1 MNSNLKLLFKLLKQN
16 ISVWQVCGFVVANLL
31 GGVIVLI
38 GIQAY
43 QDFDRLMNK
52 ERGLINESYVV
63 ITKPVGNVTTVMSL
77 LGVRPTFSENEIE
90 TLTQHP
96 SVTQLGQFDAANF
109 ELRGSFMVGDFNVS
123 TDMFLESVPT
133 QFLDVE
139 IDSPEDWEADLD
151 TDVIPLII
159 SRRYLNLYNY
169 VYAST
174 KGLPQI
180 SEGITSK
187 FPLSITLRGNGKTAT
202 YRAKVLGFTDRFNTI
217 LVPKKFLDQA
227 NEIYGKEVKPQPSRL
242 VLETKAGRGD
252 GQLLEYFKQK
262 SYRIEGDDETLR
274 LQTLINGVLWVV
286 IGIGSVV
293 SVLAF
298 FLLLISIQLLIE
310 KNKDK
315 FVNLF
320 SLGYSIRQ
328 IAAPYL
334 LMVATVDTLVWIFAV
349 FLVSLCYPYLFNF
362 ISIISPGVALAS
374 LFPLWGIALGFSLVF
389 TLLHRWVIMRQL
401 RKICK

>member
-63 ITKPVGNVTTVMSL
+63 ITKPVGNVSTVMSL
-77 LGVRPTFSENEIE
+77 IGVRPTFSENEIE

-133 QFLDVE
+133 QFLDVK

-159 SRRYLNLYNY
+159 SRRYLNLYHY
-169 VYAST
+169 EYAST

-180 SEGITSK
+180 S
-187 FPLSITLRGNGKTAT
+187 
-202 YRAKVLGFTDRFNTI
+202 
-217 LVPKKFLDQA
+217 
-227 NEIYGKEVKPQPSRL
+227 
-242 VLETKAGRGD
+242 
-252 GQLLEYFKQK
+252 
-262 SYRIEGDDETLR
+262 
-274 LQTLINGVLWVV
+274 
-286 IGIGSVV
+286 
-293 SVLAF
+293 
-298 FLLLISIQLLIE
+298 
-310 KNKDK
+310 
-315 FVNLF
+315 
-320 SLGYSIRQ
+320 
-328 IAAPYL
+328 
-334 LMVATVDTLVWIFAV
+334 
-349 FLVSLCYPYLFNF
+349 
-362 ISIISPGVALAS
+362 
-374 LFPLWGIALGFSLVF
+374 
-389 TLLHRWVIMRQL
+389 
-401 RKICK
+401 